1 MAQELFFEDVN
12 VGDQIPK
19 LEKPPVDKNQ
29 IWRYAGAS
37 GDFNPLHMDDEW
49 GNLAGLGGRIAH
61 GMLLMGF
68 AGQAVTNYVPK
79 KYLTR
84 FSVRFGGMTRS
95 GDVITV
101 TGSIK
106 DKRTDKGKN
115 LITGEVVAA
124 DQNGDVKVTGTFE
137 AALPGKAG

>member
-1 MAQELFFEDVN
+1 MAHELYFEDVN
-12 VGDQIPK
+12 VGQNLPK

-49 GNLAGLGGRIAH
+49 GQMAGLGGRIAH

-68 AGQAVTNYVPK
+68 VGQAVTSWVPK
-79 KYLTR
+79 KYLKKL
-84 FSVRFGGMTRS
+84 SVRFGGMTRV

-101 TGSIK
+101 TGTVK
-106 DKRTDKGKN
+106 EKRTEGGKN
-115 LITGEVVAA
+115 IIVGEVIAR
-124 DQNGDVKVTGTFE
+124 DQKNDMKVTGTFE
-137 AALPGKAG
+137 AVLPNKPA